1 MALAVVATCNLN
13 QWSLDFDGNAER
25 VCESIRQA
33 KAAGA
38 RYRVGPE
45 LELPGYG
52 CEDHFL
58 EMDTFLHSRESLAT
72 ILRGPHTEDII
83 CDIGVPVLHNGVR
96 YNCRVFCLNHK
107 ILLIRPKVGAAS
119 VQRGAGPCHTTLAIP
134 PVTPYTQALT
144 LHMCPDARCILP
156 TTGTTASCGGS
167 HLGTSRYVASP
178 SAARLATSHPV
189 ICRAD
194 PGRDLRLCCPAE
206 VWQARAARVA

>member
-119 VQRGAGPCHTTLAIP
+119 VQRGAGASKP
-134 PVTPYTQALT
+134 PDTPYTQSLT
-144 LHMCPDARCILP
+144 LHMRPDARCILP

-167 HLGTSRYVASP
+167 HRGTSRYVASP
-178 SAARLATSHPV
+178 SAAHLGYIARAAETR
-189 ICRAD
+189 RAD
-194 PGRDLRLCCPAE
+194 ARRDVRCAVPRCPAE
-206 VWQARAARVA
+206 VWQA